1 MERYVNV
8 NHPSV
13 FVEPSFFYDISAR
26 RILSGSISPETKSF
40 AEFVKDYCTF
50 EDDSLIPVSEAV
62 FVLSVAN
69 ADGEYELHSVHMTYD
84 GAREKAEMCTTDIKW
99 INEARAVDD
108 AKTKYLIQVRG
119 LED

>member
-13 FVEPSFFYDISAR
+13 FVEPSFFYDIYAR

-40 AEFVKDYCTF
+40 AEFVEDYCIF

-62 FVLSVAN
+62 FVLSVGSPDN
-69 ADGEYELHSVHMTYD
+69 AYSVCSVHKTYD
-84 GAREKAEMCTTDIKW
+84 GARNEVEACSTDVKW
-99 INEARAVDD
+99 INEACAVDD
-108 AKTKYLIQVRG
+108 VCTKYLIQVRR

>member
-1 MERYVNV
+1 MKRYVNV
-8 NHPSV
+8 NYPSV
-13 FVEPSFFYDISAR
+13 LVEPSFFYDLYAR

-40 AEFVKDYCTF
+40 AEFVEDYCIF
-50 EDDSLIPVSEAV
+50 EDESLIPISEAV

-69 ADGEYELHSVHMTYD
+69 ADGEYKLCSVHRTYD
-84 GAREKAEMCTTDIKW
+84 GARDEVEMCTTDVKW

-108 AKTKYLIQVRG
+108 VKTKYLIQVRR

>member
-13 FVEPSFFYDISAR
+13 FVEPSFFYDIYAR

-40 AEFVKDYCTF
+40 AEFVEDYCIF

-62 FVLSVAN
+62 FVLSVAS
-69 ADGEYELHSVHMTYD
+69 ADGEYELCSVHRTYD
-84 GAREKAEMCTTDIKW
+84 GARAEVEMCTTDIKW